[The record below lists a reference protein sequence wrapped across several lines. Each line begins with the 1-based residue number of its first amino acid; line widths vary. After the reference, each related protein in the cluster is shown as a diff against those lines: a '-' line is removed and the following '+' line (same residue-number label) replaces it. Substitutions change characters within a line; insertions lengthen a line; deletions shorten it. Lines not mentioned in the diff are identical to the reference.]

1 VSRLCA
7 LQRLAYRGWQ
17 NRGLEPYDEPIWSLR
32 HGRKIRS
39 RNGLSSVG
47 CRDQQLK
54 WRDFLPMT
62 FGWYAASRLPR
73 RPRLGFCVRY
83 AEGIQDRLPSLA
95 EEIVGLKPDVIVAA
109 AVNAAVPAHAATSE
123 IRHGTVWGTKA
134 KPSVTSWPTALLSLW
149 PRARQDA
156 RPFADEA
163 FLSSTCLANN
173 SGSLATFAVI
183 PCASP
188 LLSSLAAERGPR
200 SFSKHTYASCCPL

>member
-1 VSRLCA
+1 MC
-7 LQRLAYRGWQ
+7 
-17 NRGLEPYDEPIWSLR
+17 P
-32 HGRKIRS
+32 
-39 RNGLSSVG
+39 
-47 CRDQQLK
+47 
-54 WRDFLPMT
+54 
-62 FGWYAASRLPR
+62 
-73 RPRLGFCVRY
+73 VR
-83 AEGIQDRLPSLA
+83 IQDRLPSLA

-188 LLSSLAAERGPR
+188 LLSSLAAERRPR
-200 SFSKHTYASCCPL
+200 SFSTHVCELLPPLIAHDKAGVQFLDSPGGQEVDSRWSGPTVRSCKSEAGKWVAK

>member
-1 VSRLCA
+1 MRSRFGNEFSCA
-7 LQRLAYRGWQ
+7 KSHGR
-17 NRGLEPYDEPIWSLR
+17 LR

-47 CRDQQLK
+47 CRDQHLK

-62 FGWYAASRLPR
+62 FWMVC
-73 RPRLGFCVRY
+73 CVEATST
-83 AEGIQDRLPSLA
+83 AETWILCPVRIQDRLPSLA

-156 RPFADEA
+156 RPFADKA

-188 LLSSLAAERGPR
+188 LLSSLAAERRPR